1 MENSLFVIFE
11 KLEDPRDN
19 RGKKYR
25 LIDVIMLALY
35 GTLMGFEDFTNMAYY
50 LKKRETE
57 LVEEL
62 GLENGVPSHDTFS
75 AVFRVIDVKKFM
87 KLFIEWTK
95 SLVQLKNGMHVA
107 IDGRLY
113 GQRQR
118 KQKTAIFHMF

>member
-87 KLFIEWTK
+87 KLFI
-95 SLVQLKNGMHVA
+95 
-107 IDGRLY
+107 
-113 GQRQR
+113 
-118 KQKTAIFHMF
+118 